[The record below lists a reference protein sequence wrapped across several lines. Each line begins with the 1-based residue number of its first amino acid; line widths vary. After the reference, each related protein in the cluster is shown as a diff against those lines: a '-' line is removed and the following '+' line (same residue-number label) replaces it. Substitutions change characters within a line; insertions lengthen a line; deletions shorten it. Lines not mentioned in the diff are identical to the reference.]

1 MSRGRAY
8 IILNIYTNTPDIW
21 LLNYAWTPARRALY
35 RPDESGFEESLRVRG
50 ACAFSATALRP
61 GACALRVRRAR
72 CGLRERP
79 MDNRVD

>member
-21 LLNYAWTPARRALY
+21 LLNYAWTPPPVERY
-35 RPDESGFEESLRVRG
+35 IDESGFEESLRVRG